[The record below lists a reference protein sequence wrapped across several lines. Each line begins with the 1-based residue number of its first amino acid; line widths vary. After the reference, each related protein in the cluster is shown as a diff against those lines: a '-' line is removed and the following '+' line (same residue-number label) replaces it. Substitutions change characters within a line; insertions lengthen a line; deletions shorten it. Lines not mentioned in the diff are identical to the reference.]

1 MRLLLTGGAGR
12 LGVELVKLASARG
25 YSCRAFDLPNVSFDA
40 IKETPN
46 VEMFG
51 GDVTRFEDVR
61 EACHGIEGVFH
72 LAAIL
77 PPRSEANK
85 DLTMKVNVEGTRNII
100 EALDGRPRI
109 PLILASS
116 VSTYGITASEQLP
129 IDECRPQK
137 VHDIYSQ
144 SKIEAERVVRESNIT
159 FTILRISAISVVDL
173 VELPDVIPYRS
184 DQRVEFVFVED
195 AAQALLSA
203 FERPEARGRTL
214 NIAGGRSWRVTGAD
228 YIRGFYDA
236 LGAEIEPN
244 FSMEYTGL
252 DWYDTSRGRFL
263 GYQRTTLNELY
274 ERLKAL
280 GERLG
285 LR

>member
-12 LGVELVKLASARG
+12 LGVELAKLASSQG
-25 YSCRAFDLPNVSFDA
+25 YVCRAFDLPNVSFEA
-40 IKETPN
+40 
-46 VEMFG
+46 VEGISGVEIFR
-51 GDVTRFEDVR
+51 GDVMHFEDVR
-61 EACHGIEGVFH
+61 EACHGIDGVVH

-77 PPRSEANK
+77 PPRSEASR

-100 EALDGRPRI
+100 EALNGRPYV

-116 VSTYGITASEQLP
+116 VSTYGMTASERSP
-129 IDECRPQK
+129 IDEDHRLMA
-137 VHDIYSQ
+137 HDLYSE
-144 SKIEAERVVRESNIT
+144 SKIEAERIVRESNIT
-159 FTILRISAISVVDL
+159 STILRISAISVADL
-173 VELPDVIPYRS
+173 VELPDVIPYRP

-195 AAQALLSA
+195 AARALLSA

-236 LGAEIEPN
+236 LGVEIEPN
-244 FSMEYTGL
+244 FSNEYTAL

-263 GYQRTTLNELY
+263 GYHRTTLSELY
-274 ERLKAL
+274 ERLKSL